1 MPELLVLQHFGSE
14 GPGRIGEL
22 ARSRGW
28 RVTTLR
34 PPEGDPLPPH
44 DAADQI
50 LLVMGGPMGVADRRR
65 PGFDW
70 MERELALIE
79 ARLRQRAP
87 VLGICLGAQLLAH
100 AAGGSVVPLQVGE
113 PPLPLREV
121 GWGAVSWTVDAGT
134 EPILAGLESSQ
145 LVLHWHGDRIQL
157 PPGAT
162 LLGSS
167 LHCPEQFFRLER
179 HAWGLQFHVEVTP
192 AMLGEWLQGDADYVI
207 GALGPAGPQRIAAD
221 TERWSAQATAAGDRL
236 IGNLLD
242 ALSEALEAARS
253 YRV

>member
-14 GPGRIGEL
+14 GSGRIGDL
-22 ARSRGW
+22 ARERGW
-28 RVTTLR
+28 SVTTLR

-44 DAADQI
+44 RAADQI
-50 LLVMGGPMGVADRRR
+50 LLVMGGPMGLADRHR

-70 MERELALIE
+70 MRQELTLIE

-87 VLGICLGAQLLAH
+87 VLGICLGAQLLAQ
-100 AAGGSVVPLQVGE
+100 AAGGAVVPLEVGE
-113 PPLPLREV
+113 PPRPLREV
-121 GWGAVSWTVDAGT
+121 GWGAVSWTADAGA
-134 EPILAGLESSQ
+134 EPVLAGLDPSQ

-192 AMLGEWLQGDADYVI
+192 EMLTEWLRGDADYVI
-207 GALGPAGPQRIAAD
+207 GALGPEGPRRIAAD
-221 TERWSAQATAAGDRL
+221 TGRWGARAGAAGDRL
-236 IGNLLD
+236 IANLLD
-242 ALSEALEAARS
+242 ALAAALPQGNGS
-253 YRV
+253 S